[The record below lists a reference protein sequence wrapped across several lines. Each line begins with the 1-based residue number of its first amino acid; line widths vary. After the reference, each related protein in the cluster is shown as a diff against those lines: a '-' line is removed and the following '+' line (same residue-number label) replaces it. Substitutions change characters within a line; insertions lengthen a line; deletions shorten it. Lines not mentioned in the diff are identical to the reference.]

1 MSKRVAD
8 VIFPNL
14 PKTYAEYEAQYPP
27 RNCAATRFAPS
38 PTGFMHIGGL
48 YTALINCLFAKRNGG
63 VFFLRIED
71 TDQKRQVENG
81 VTEIIHTLHDFSIR
95 FDEGPAGETG
105 DYGSYGPYRQSLRRE
120 IYQAYAKYLLEKDLA
135 YPCFCTEED
144 GVQLRQRQEEENALQ
159 KGYYGKW
166 AVCRNLTEE
175 QVLEKLAQCSGCA
188 VPAWTE
194 SSGCSTTNSEGISP
208 CLRMLWTRLSSSRTA
223 CPPITLPTLWTT
235 T

>member
-105 DYGSYGPYRQSLRRE
+105 DYGSYGPYRQ
-120 IYQAYAKYLLEKDLA
+120 
-135 YPCFCTEED
+135 T
-144 GVQLRQRQEEENALQ
+144 
-159 KGYYGKW
+159 
-166 AVCRNLTEE
+166 
-175 QVLEKLAQCSGCA
+175 
-188 VPAWTE
+188 AWC
-194 SSGCSTTNSEGISP
+194 GNF
-208 CLRMLWTRLSSSRTA
+208 A
-223 CPPITLPTLWTT
+223 
-235 T
+235 

>member
-105 DYGSYGPYRQSLRRE
+105 DYGSYGP
-120 IYQAYAKYLLEKDLA
+120 
-135 YPCFCTEED
+135 
-144 GVQLRQRQEEENALQ
+144 
-159 KGYYGKW
+159 
-166 AVCRNLTEE
+166 
-175 QVLEKLAQCSGCA
+175 
-188 VPAWTE
+188 
-194 SSGCSTTNSEGISP
+194 
-208 CLRMLWTRLSSSRTA
+208 
-223 CPPITLPTLWTT
+223 
-235 T
+235 